1 MNLWPLY
8 YRLREARH
16 GTARHPWA
24 SMAAVLIVAL
34 SLFLFGGF
42 QAVGQT
48 LSSLAAL
55 LEQQVNIRAFV
66 AAGSD
71 AAALAEAAR
80 AIPGVTSVT
89 VIPREE
95 TFGRL
100 AAVFAGRA
108 ELRAAFPDNPFP
120 DSLKIIVR
128 DAAEIETVVAE
139 VQRLPGIDEVI
150 YGQSYAADLLAGAAA
165 LRTTGT
171 VVSLGFLGA
180 AMLMVTVTIH
190 LLILSRRVEIRIQRL
205 MGVSDAGIR
214 AQFLL
219 EGGLLGA
226 FGALVAIA
234 GLLLLIERGSAA
246 LARLLPLGAV
256 PTLEPLS
263 IGVTVLAAGTG
274 LGLLASLL
282 ASHLALGRDGA

>member
-1 MNLWPLY
+1 MNWWPLY
-8 YRLREARH
+8 YRLRDARY

-24 SMAAVLIVAL
+24 SLAAVLIVAL
-34 SLFLFGGF
+34 ALFLFGGF
-42 QAVGQT
+42 LVVSQT

-66 AAGSD
+66 AAGAD
-71 AAALAEAAR
+71 ADALARQAR
-80 AIPGVTSVT
+80 QIQGVRAVT
-89 VIPREE
+89 VISREE
-95 TFGRL
+95 TFRRL
-100 AAVFAGRA
+100 AGVFAGRA
-108 ELRAAFPDNPFP
+108 RLEAAFPDNPFP
-120 DSLKIIVR
+120 DSLKITVAGPAAVEPVVR
-128 DAAEIETVVAE
+128 ALAAM
-139 VQRLPGIDEVI
+139 PGIDEVVS
-150 YGQSYAADLLAGAAA
+150 GQEYAAGLLAGAAA
-165 LRTTGT
+165 LRAAGT
-171 VVSLGFLGA
+171 AVSLGFLGA
-180 AMLMVTVTIH
+180 AVLMVTVTMH
-190 LLILSRRVEIRIQRL
+190 LLILSRGAEIRIQRL